1 VPELPASVRLALWTT
16 LAWNG
21 GAPLEAAIEAALP
34 DVDHVAGDLGRLQ
47 LWRDLG
53 ERALLVALP
62 APGDLTGVPGA
73 RTEAHGAAAEAGE
86 CVFVPGV
93 GGLLVPTVA
102 TFGSALGPSP
112 GNPSPGSS
120 SPGSSSPGNP
130 SPDTSSLDTGIRVD
144 WTAYDAD
151 PVPRHRVEAL
161 EPSQLERHLRL
172 ELLEVTESLDRVG
185 GQPFAADA
193 ARELADASLGGRWG
207 LPDGLPPRA
216 QRVIALAGTVGQI
229 VDAGLGGP
237 DDALSTTTSQARRSL
252 LQRLQR
258 AADRA
263 LADATNAACA
273 VLAGWRPA

>member
-1 VPELPASVRLALWTT
+1 MPELPASVRLALWTT
-16 LAWNG
+16 VAWNG
-21 GAPLEAAIEAALP
+21 GSPLESAIEAALP
-34 DVDHVAGDLGRLQ
+34 DVDHVDGDLGRLE

-62 APGDLTGVPGA
+62 APGDLTGVPGTRA
-73 RTEAHGAAAEAGE
+73 DAQGAAAEAGE

-102 TFGSALGPSP
+102 TFGSAVGRSVD
-112 GNPSPGSS
+112 G
-120 SPGSSSPGNP
+120 
-130 SPDTSSLDTGIRVD
+130 SSLDTGTRVD
-144 WTAYDAD
+144 WKAYDAD
-151 PVPRHRVEAL
+151 PVPRHKVEAL

-172 ELLEVTESLDRVG
+172 ELLEVTEGLDRVG
-185 GQPFAADA
+185 GRPFAADA
-193 ARELADASLGGRWG
+193 ARELADAALGGRWG
-207 LPDGLPPRA
+207 LPDGVPPRA
-216 QRVIALAGTVGQI
+216 LRVIALAGTVGQI

-237 DDALSTTTSQARRSL
+237 DDALSTATSQARRSL

-273 VLAGWRPA
+273 ALAGWRPA

>member
-1 VPELPASVRLALWTT
+1 MPELPASVRLALWAT
-16 LAWNG
+16 ASWNG
-21 GAPLEAAIEAALP
+21 ASPLEAAVAAALP
-34 DVDHVAGDLGRLQ
+34 DVDHVAGDLGRLE

-62 APGDLTGVPGA
+62 APGDLTGLPGA
-73 RTEAHGAAAEAGE
+73 PPDAQGAAAEAGE

-93 GGLLVPTVA
+93 GGLLVPTHA
-102 TFGSALGPSP
+102 TFGSDR
-112 GNPSPGSS
+112 GSA
-120 SPGSSSPGNP
+120 
-130 SPDTSSLDTGIRVD
+130 LDTGTRVD
-144 WTAYDAD
+144 WRAWDAD

-172 ELLEVTESLDRVG
+172 ELLEVTEALDRVG
-185 GQPFAADA
+185 GRPFSASAARDLADA
-193 ARELADASLGGRWG
+193 ALGGRWG

-237 DDALSTTTSQARRSL
+237 DDALSTAISQSRRSL
-252 LQRLQR
+252 LLRLQR
-258 AADRA
+258 SADRA

>member
-1 VPELPASVRLALWTT
+1 VPELPASVRLALWATA
-16 LAWNG
+16 AWNG
-21 GAPLEAAIEAALP
+21 ASPLESAVEAALP
-34 DVDHVAGDLGRLQ
+34 DVDHVAGDLGRLE

-62 APGDLTGVPGA
+62 APGDLTGLPGA
-73 RTEAHGAAAEAGE
+73 APDAQGAAAEAGE
-86 CVFVPGV
+86 CVYVPGV

-102 TFGSALGPSP
+102 TFGSDR
-112 GNPSPGSS
+112 GSA
-120 SPGSSSPGNP
+120 
-130 SPDTSSLDTGIRVD
+130 LDTGTRVD
-144 WTAYDAD
+144 WRAWDAD

-172 ELLEVTESLDRVG
+172 ELIEATEALDRIG
-185 GQPFAADA
+185 GQPFSAAAARDLADA
-193 ARELADASLGGRWG
+193 ALGGRWG

-237 DDALSTTTSQARRSL
+237 DDALSTATSQARRSL
-252 LQRLQR
+252 LLRLQR
-258 AADRA
+258 SADRA